1 MNKDTTPRNFRKAKL
16 LVVEDNPD
24 HWFLIESVLK
34 QQLPEVE
41 VIWMPDASQT
51 MTYLN
56 DCKSKLHVLPKVILL
71 DLYLPSSQE
80 GLRLL
85 QTIKSKNSSFY
96 HIPTIVLSHSSDATD
111 ISRCYE
117 TGGSSYI
124 IKPTLIQQWVDY
136 FKEFRRY
143 WWNIVSLPDPQYQ

>member
-41 VIWMPDASQT
+41 VIWMPDASKT

-56 DCKSKLHVLPKVILL
+56 DCKAQLHILPKVILL

-80 GLRLL
+80 GLNLL
-85 QTIKSKNSSFY
+85 QAIKSKNSSFH

-117 TGGSSYI
+117 TGSSSYI